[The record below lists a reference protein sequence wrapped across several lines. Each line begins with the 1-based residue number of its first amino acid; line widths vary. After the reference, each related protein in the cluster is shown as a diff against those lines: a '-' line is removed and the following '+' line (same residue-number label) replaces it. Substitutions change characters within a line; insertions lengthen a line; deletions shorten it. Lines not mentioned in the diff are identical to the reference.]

1 VRFGVSTQLY
11 HGQRLCR
18 HHLDEIAACGFDTV
32 ELIATRTHLDYHDPR
47 ALDELARWLNE
58 TGLRLHAIHAPV
70 TESVEHGRWGSPLTN
85 ASSQARVREH
95 AVAETRAALELARRV
110 PVRVLVVHMGLPDG
124 LLQAP
129 GENSRDAA
137 RRSLQEIASMTDP
150 LGVQIALEN
159 IPNAISTPDAI
170 VAMIEDELELS
181 GVGACLDVGHAH
193 LMGGVVDA
201 VETLS
206 GLLLTTHVHDNLGQR
221 DEHLPPGEGTIA
233 WASVMMALQKVGY
246 EGLMVME
253 VAASG
258 SPTRTILERTRA
270 ACTRLDDE
278 VRSWS

>member
-11 HGQRLCR
+11 HQQRLCR
-18 HHLDEIAACGFDTV
+18 DHLDEIAAHGFDTV

-47 ALDELARWLNE
+47 ALDDLARWLNE

-70 TESVEHGRWGSPLTN
+70 TESVENGRWCSPLSN
-85 ASSQARVREH
+85 ASSVARVREH
-95 AVAETRAALELARRV
+95 AVAEARAALELARRV
-110 PVRVLVVHMGLPDG
+110 SVGVLVVHMGLPDG
-124 LLQAP
+124 LPLAS
-129 GENSRDAA
+129 GENSRDAV
-137 RRSLQEIASMTDP
+137 RRSLQEIAAAAEP
-150 LGVQIALEN
+150 LGVQMALEN

-170 VAMIEDELELS
+170 VAMIEDELGLS

-206 GLLLTTHVHDNLGQR
+206 GLLLTTHVHDNRGQR

-233 WASVMMALQKVGY
+233 WPSVMMALQKVGY
-246 EGLMVME
+246 DGLLVME

-258 SPTRTILERTRA
+258 SSTRTILARTRA